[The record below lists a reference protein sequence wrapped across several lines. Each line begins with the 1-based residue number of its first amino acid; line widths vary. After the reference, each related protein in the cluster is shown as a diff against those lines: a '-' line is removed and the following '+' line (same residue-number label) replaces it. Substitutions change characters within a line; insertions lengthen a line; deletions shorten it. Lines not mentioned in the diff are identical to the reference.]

1 PRPPTPDPR
10 PTKPRIISLLMLDQD
25 RRRAE
30 RLLLPS
36 PIAGRVAERAVR
48 IVDIGYLGTRIEH
61 DEPLVAGP
69 HTLQFE
75 WDGQEITV
83 DCTVVRTE
91 PSDAAF
97 HSGLRF
103 SDSDRI
109 LIGRIV
115 STLADRDE
123 MERLRTLVEAS
134 KLINSSIEPD
144 TLFASILTVARKE
157 LHVERG
163 TLYFVDEQKQEIW
176 TKIAGEL
183 SSEIRLPIGKGLA
196 GTVAATGEALILHD
210 VYEDPRFDRSL
221 DQKTGYRTRS
231 MLCVPIKNR
240 GQRIVGVLQLLNKT
254 NGSFGPRDL
263 EFLSD
268 ISDHMAIAM
277 ENATLHMELLEKQ
290 RMKQEL
296 ALGREIQ
303 SRLLPSAPVDV
314 RGVELGALSLPCYEV
329 GGDYFDF
336 LELPNGD
343 LGLAIGDV
351 SGKGVSAALIMSSV
365 QAALR
370 VAAPIEDDLARLVAR
385 LNALIFRSASGRKY
399 ATFFFGRYTPST
411 GVLRYVNAGHNPPYV
426 VTGTVLT
433 EIGSTGRPIGLLP
446 ESSYTEGTIE
456 LPPGSTLFL
465 YTDGLNEAADPEEE
479 EFGNERLR
487 ALFLA
492 QRDAPTV
499 SIPSRVLSAVTA
511 FERGAKATDDK
522 TIVVVRRSSA
532 DVADG
537 RR

>member
-1 PRPPTPDPR
+1 
-10 PTKPRIISLLMLDQD
+10 MLDQD

-30 RLLLPS
+30 RLLLSS
-36 PIAGRVAERAVR
+36 PISGRVAEHDVR
-48 IVDIGYLGTRIEH
+48 IVDIGILGTRIEH
-61 DEPLVAGP
+61 DEPLLVGP
-69 HTLQFE
+69 QTLQFQ
-75 WDGQEITV
+75 WDGEEIEV
-83 DCTVVRTE
+83 DCTILRTE
-91 PSDAAF
+91 SSAAVF
-97 HSGLRF
+97 HSGLQF
-103 SDSDRI
+103 SDRDK
-109 LIGRIV
+109 LLVGRIV

-144 TLFASILTVARKE
+144 TLFASILTVARNE

-196 GTVAATGEALILHD
+196 GAVAATGEALILHD
-210 VYEDPRFDRSL
+210 AYEDPRFDRSL

-240 GQRIVGVLQLLNKT
+240 GQKIVGVLQLLNKT
-254 NGSFGPRDL
+254 AGSFGPRDL
-263 EFLSD
+263 EFLSG

-290 RMKQEL
+290 RMEQEL

-314 RGVELGALSLPCYEV
+314 RGIELGALSLPCYEV

-336 LELPNGD
+336 IELPDGD

-370 VAAPIEDDLARLVAR
+370 VAAPIEEDLARLVAR
-385 LNALIFRSASGRKY
+385 LNALIFRSARGRKY
-399 ATFFFGRYTPST
+399 ATFFFARYTPST
-411 GVLRYVNAGHNPPYV
+411 GVLRYVNAGHNPPYIV
-426 VTGTVLT
+426 MGSLLT

-446 ESSYTEGTIE
+446 ESFYTEGTIE

-465 YTDGLNEAADPEEE
+465 YTDGLNEAADPDEV
-479 EFGNERLR
+479 EFGNDNLR
-487 ALFLA
+487 ALFLS
-492 QRDAPTV
+492 QGHVPLTE
-499 SIPSRVLSAVTA
+499 IPSRVLDAVTA

-522 TIVVVRRSSA
+522 TIVVMRR
-532 DVADG
+532 G
-537 RR
+537 